1 MPESQMIPV
10 VTASQAALWDE
21 RARSDA
27 RIPGRVL
34 MEAAGR
40 AAAAVIARQFR
51 DLLGRGV
58 LVVAGPGNNGGD
70 GWVVARALHAS
81 GVRVVATE
89 VPNRRS
95 ADCEANRALAL
106 ADGVALLEAEAPWP
120 AVGLVV
126 DALLGTGAADAPRGA
141 LAELARRA
149 AGHGPPIAAIDGPT
163 GLDLT
168 SGTAH
173 GPIRA
178 ALSVTFGG
186 LRRGH
191 LLARDWVGRI
201 VVVDIGFPPPDP
213 SWPVFVTD
221 AWAAGVLPPLAPAM
235 HKGDRGRVL
244 VIGGDVGMAG
254 AAMHV
259 GRAAFACGAGLVKLA
274 LAEPSIRAAQANL
287 PDALTLTTALGP
299 GIEPELSEA
308 IAWADA
314 IVLGPGLGRGEQRS
328 AFVLAVLERA
338 TQPVVIDAD
347 ALQVLGARAA
357 GRSPR
362 VLTPHPGEF
371 AAQFPEIADLARRD
385 RFGAPAAALKYCA
398 PTGSVRSAAPPA
410 RLTPGASPGLE
421 EQEGSR
427 LNTSLPPEGLEE
439 QEGSRLNASLPP
451 EGLEEQGGSRLNTSL
466 PPEGLEEQEGSHLNT
481 SLPPEGLEEQEGS
494 RPVSSLPPQAPGLR
508 RGSAWRQGTAVLLK
522 GVPTVIA
529 AAHGTRV
536 VGAGNPA
543 LATGGTGDLLAGTIA
558 AWLARGLAP
567 LDAAALGAQVMG
579 RAADLAAAERG
590 ARVTRPEDV
599 AAAYPALWRHW
610 AEPAT
615 PEPPV
620 LLRLDPPAV
629 V

>member
-1 MPESQMIPV
+1 MIPV

-314 IVLGPGLGRGEQRS
+314 IVLGPGLGRGEKRS

-347 ALQVLGARAA
+347 ALQVPGVRAA
-357 GRSPR
+357 GRSAR

-385 RFGAPAAALKYCA
+385 RFAAPAAALKYCDLA
-398 PTGSVRSAAPPA
+398 GLVPGAGPPA
-410 RLTPGASPGLE
+410 KLTPGASPGLE
-421 EQEGSR
+421 EQEGS
-427 LNTSLPPEGLEE
+427 P
-439 QEGSRLNASLPP
+439 
-451 EGLEEQGGSRLNTSL
+451 
-466 PPEGLEEQEGSHLNT
+466 LNT

-508 RGSAWRQGTAVLLK
+508 PGSAWRQGTAVLLK